1 MLEYSDNYADSSGNL
16 WQFKRDEQNMT
27 DAGNLENVTTND
39 SSFLK
44 YKSSLLGESAVDGDN
59 KKFKDVK
66 IVVPLKYLSKF
77 FRSKL
82 YVPIVTLSANN
93 VPYNENL
100 TKQLNEGFKRHVYS
114 KIETQEANANNPKRF
129 PYDASFQGV
138 DRLLVLAFNNTD
150 GANRV
155 QRNSHRKYFLPRV
168 NITNDNVL
176 IDGKNFYDQPI
187 SDQIRK
193 YDEI

>member
-1 MLEYSDNYADSSGNL
+1 MVEYSDNYADSSGNL

-27 DAGNLENVTTND
+27 DAGNLKNVTTND

-44 YKSSLLGESAVDGDN
+44 YKSSLLGESAADGDN
-59 KKFKDVK
+59 KK

>member
-1 MLEYSDNYADSSGNL
+1 MVEYSDNYADSSGNL

-27 DAGNLENVTTND
+27 DAGNLKNVTTND

-44 YKSSLLGESAVDGDN
+44 YKSSLLGESAADGDN

-100 TKQLNEGFKRHVYS
+100 TK
-114 KIETQEANANNPKRF
+114 
-129 PYDASFQGV
+129 
-138 DRLLVLAFNNTD
+138 
-150 GANRV
+150 
-155 QRNSHRKYFLPRV
+155 
-168 NITNDNVL
+168 
-176 IDGKNFYDQPI
+176 
-187 SDQIRK
+187 
-193 YDEI
+193 

>member
-1 MLEYSDNYADSSGNL
+1 MVEYSDNYADSSGNL

-27 DAGNLENVTTND
+27 DAGNLKNVTTND

-44 YKSSLLGESAVDGDN
+44 YKSSLLGESAADGDN

-66 IVVPLKYLSKF
+66 IVVPLKYLSKI

-168 NITNDNVL
+168 NITNGNVL